1 MQDLFKLD
9 NFVLQLDQNRRLL
22 ILYQQEYNEI
32 TLLKKLE
39 DLDSKLEGLIVTLI
53 AITSLRISS
62 F

>member
-1 MQDLFKLD
+1 MQHLFKLD

-53 AITSLRISS
+53 ALTSLRISS

>member
-1 MQDLFKLD
+1 MQHLFKLY
-9 NFVLQLDQNRRLL
+9 NFVLQLDQSRRLL

-53 AITSLRISS
+53 ALTLLRISS

>member
-1 MQDLFKLD
+1 MQHLFKLD
-9 NFVLQLDQNRRLL
+9 NFVLQLDQNRRLF